1 MTRGVT
7 FEHETVPS
15 QANSIEE
22 LRERFRELMDRGSYD
37 GLFAASVRSV
47 LDEGA
52 AIPGVTEELGAIR
65 IALAKLLAEEPDA
78 NKLAAGVARLAS
90 ASVQLLK
97 IGQARTDDDGESLAS
112 VIDQI
117 LIDLE
122 REERE
127 AREAWQAGVAGSNV
141 QGPVRGCSDA
151 GPVGSG

>member
-1 MTRGVT
+1 MHRVWAEIDT
-7 FEHETVPS
+7 
-15 QANSIEE
+15 
-22 LRERFRELMDRGSYD
+22 
-37 GLFAASVRSV
+37 AAVRHN
-47 LDEGA
+47 LA
-52 AIPGVTEELGAIR
+52 AIRQRVGDTRVMAVLKANAYGHGAVEM
-65 IALAKLLAEEPDA
+65 AKLLAEEPDA